1 MIITNSRQKPT
12 QSAEFEEKQFSIR
25 LNPKLFEALG
35 SLYTDPILALCREY
49 MTNADEAHQL
59 AGHNRPIEVTLP
71 TKLAPEFIIR
81 DQGPGLPKEKLFEL
95 FTTYGASGDEKE
107 TSNDYEGGFGLG
119 GKCWRAYADSIIV
132 ESCHNGTKTTYSFFL
147 DETNMGKAAI
157 LATEPSRSSGIT
169 IKVPVKKEDIDTFTN
184 RAANIA
190 WMFPVRPRFTNLTDA
205 QLEEHVDED
214 LKFGERKPIYRETRY
229 VFFGDSK
236 KSFVRMGRLL
246 YPIGTSHLP
255 SNFNV
260 LLKNLI
266 ESGIVLEL
274 NVGEVDLAPSRETL
288 KYTTRTVSALFG
300 ELKKIADSLS
310 TNLIKTV
317 DQMPN
322 EYEAILKV
330 NELSARGYT
339 THYHYRRD
347 SSNFNKELAK
357 KLDGK
362 WTWQGKPLATKEYSI
377 KKVFKNIYNDSDGDF
392 KDWIKTK
399 GVNMRILWKHPH
411 RDKLQTDFEYEI
423 IPHGKAAFF
432 LTERSGFP
440 VKRIKKYLDAN
451 KETIDHVYA
460 IGVHPKSRD
469 LFTKVYPNFWTLPF
483 LKADD
488 LPELSPSEM
497 KDGDS
502 NGIKSR
508 KHCDGHFF
516 QYTPKDNPDK
526 LSDNWE
532 IVNVDADGSPEV
544 WVLIDKFE
552 PKSHFTHHGIKVLRW
567 LGVREYNRVI
577 GVKIGDKDNV
587 PNHWVSLD
595 DAIQE
600 ALSNWMQNPVF
611 KDKLLR
617 FLNHKVFEHRS
628 PSDVD
633 KVDGK
638 LKGWTYKKTEYYHK
652 RILKILNFL
661 QIGNPKVSQILPEPV
676 SKLAHLYKEAS
687 QTVKELE
694 LLLSKGFDFDGAL
707 MTKLGL
713 SSWASIR
720 DYRFEYIDATREFIK
735 NYPVARFFEYDDEWW
750 NSSGKQKEIKKNIFI
765 QYVNEKTQLNQQP
778 KEVQ

>member
-1 MIITNSRQKPT
+1 MIITNSRQKPS

-274 NVGEVDLAPSRETL
+274 NVG
-288 KYTTRTVSALFG
+288 
-300 ELKKIADSLS
+300 
-310 TNLIKTV
+310 
-317 DQMPN
+317 
-322 EYEAILKV
+322 
-330 NELSARGYT
+330 
-339 THYHYRRD
+339 
-347 SSNFNKELAK
+347 
-357 KLDGK
+357 
-362 WTWQGKPLATKEYSI
+362 
-377 KKVFKNIYNDSDGDF
+377 
-392 KDWIKTK
+392 
-399 GVNMRILWKHPH
+399 
-411 RDKLQTDFEYEI
+411 
-423 IPHGKAAFF
+423 
-432 LTERSGFP
+432 
-440 VKRIKKYLDAN
+440 
-451 KETIDHVYA
+451 
-460 IGVHPKSRD
+460 
-469 LFTKVYPNFWTLPF
+469 
-483 LKADD
+483 
-488 LPELSPSEM
+488 
-497 KDGDS
+497 
-502 NGIKSR
+502 
-508 KHCDGHFF
+508 
-516 QYTPKDNPDK
+516 
-526 LSDNWE
+526 
-532 IVNVDADGSPEV
+532 
-544 WVLIDKFE
+544 
-552 PKSHFTHHGIKVLRW
+552 
-567 LGVREYNRVI
+567 
-577 GVKIGDKDNV
+577 
-587 PNHWVSLD
+587 
-595 DAIQE
+595 
-600 ALSNWMQNPVF
+600 
-611 KDKLLR
+611 
-617 FLNHKVFEHRS
+617 
-628 PSDVD
+628 
-633 KVDGK
+633 
-638 LKGWTYKKTEYYHK
+638 
-652 RILKILNFL
+652 
-661 QIGNPKVSQILPEPV
+661 
-676 SKLAHLYKEAS
+676 
-687 QTVKELE
+687 
-694 LLLSKGFDFDGAL
+694 
-707 MTKLGL
+707 
-713 SSWASIR
+713 
-720 DYRFEYIDATREFIK
+720 
-735 NYPVARFFEYDDEWW
+735 
-750 NSSGKQKEIKKNIFI
+750 
-765 QYVNEKTQLNQQP
+765 
-778 KEVQ
+778 